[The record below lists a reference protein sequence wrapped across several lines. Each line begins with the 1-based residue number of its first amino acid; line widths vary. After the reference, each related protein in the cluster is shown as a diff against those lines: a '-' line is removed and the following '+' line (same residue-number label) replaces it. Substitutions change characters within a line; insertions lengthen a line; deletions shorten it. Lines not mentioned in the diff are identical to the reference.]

1 MTLRTKLLTSKLS
14 LAIVP
19 LIVISVLALAQM
31 RTAFGTTLKQAEAG
45 LKENGQLARTAL
57 IDAATADLTRVARNV
72 YAMCQIQE
80 ELLQQAV
87 NHNLRVA
94 KEALRQAGQVSFADD
109 AVKWQATNQ
118 LTKSA
123 GEISLPKML
132 VGDTWLGQ
140 NKDAN
145 VPSPLVDQ
153 IKDLVDCTCTVF
165 QRMNKDGDL
174 LRVCTNVKQADGS
187 RAIGTYIPAVNADG
201 TPNPV
206 ASAII
211 KGQPFRGRAFVVDAW
226 NIAAYEPIADSSGEV
241 VGALYVGVKENST
254 TALRQAIMSIKV
266 GTSGYVYVLNAKG
279 STRGQ
284 YVISKNGKR
293 DGDNIWEAKD
303 AAGKLFI
310 QDICERAAKLQPD
323 ETCEVRYPWK
333 EAENVTPREKIARI
347 AYFPAWDWVIGVSA
361 YEEEFNLGADQINQ
375 KTEDTLAKAQA
386 TQKTAIRS
394 VVTWSSVSGAV
405 ILACSIAM
413 ALFVTG
419 KITKP
424 LHRII
429 SGLDQGTD
437 QVNDAAAQISSASQ
451 QLAEGASE
459 QASSLEETSSALE
472 QMAAMT
478 RTNAENAK
486 QANGLAEQA
495 RNAAQNGDQTMH
507 QLNEA
512 MTGINESSEKIS
524 KIIKVIEE
532 IAFQTNLLALNA
544 AVEAARAGEHGKG
557 FAVVADEVR
566 NLAQRCAQAAKETT
580 GLIEDAVNRSH
591 QGTRVAAEVG
601 KALGAIVVDVAK
613 VSDLI
618 TGITQASQEQA
629 QGVDQVNTAVSQMDK
644 VTQQNAAGA
653 QQSAAA
659 AEELSA
665 QSQTVKGIVEEL
677 AALVHGRSEQRTVSA
692 ATHNTRPATSKKTPV
707 GPTTAK
713 KPSAAKNKPATAAAR
728 SKVAPPQESTATF
741 GTEDFKDF

>member
-1 MTLRTKLLTSKLS
+1 MFKKMKLGTKIGFGFGLL
-14 LAIVP
+14 
-19 LIVISVLALAQM
+19 VLVMVALGALAVWGM
-31 RTAFGTTLKQAEAG
+31 RSVSSRMAVLDSEYNEQLKLASAIERNAREGMYNVRGYWFSGGETFLSDGRKALADTKKNLDESKTLADRATSLTGLKQSAVAGSERIQEYDQLLDQTVARDAELEKARSQLIDIATKYVADCAVLKTAQAEAFRKEITNGAAAEVLDQRLTRVTLVDEAISLVNGARIRFWKGTAQRDMKMLDEASRQFDDIDKKLDALQAITREGEQLRQIEEMRKAGNTYRTTLKS
-45 LKENGQLARTAL
+45 L
-57 IDAATADLTRVARNV
+57 IDNWTAREDIGKKRGAAAVAVLEQAKSMAQNSMDGTDREITASVTLLSTFSM
-72 YAMCQIQE
+72 AMIIGIGI
-80 ELLQQAV
+80 AV
-87 NHNLRVA
+87 
-94 KEALRQAGQVSFADD
+94 
-109 AVKWQATNQ
+109 
-118 LTKSA
+118 
-123 GEISLPKML
+123 L
-132 VGDTWLGQ
+132 VGVL
-140 NKDAN
+140 
-145 VPSPLVDQ
+145 
-153 IKDLVDCTCTVF
+153 
-165 QRMNKDGDL
+165 M
-174 LRVCTNVKQADGS
+174 
-187 RAIGTYIPAVNADG
+187 AIFI
-201 TPNPV
+201 
-206 ASAII
+206 
-211 KGQPFRGRAFVVDAW
+211 
-226 NIAAYEPIADSSGEV
+226 
-241 VGALYVGVKENST
+241 
-254 TALRQAIMSIKV
+254 
-266 GTSGYVYVLNAKG
+266 
-279 STRGQ
+279 TRG
-284 YVISKNGKR
+284 
-293 DGDNIWEAKD
+293 
-303 AAGKLFI
+303 
-310 QDICERAAKLQPD
+310 
-323 ETCEVRYPWK
+323 
-333 EAENVTPREKIARI
+333 
-347 AYFPAWDWVIGVSA
+347 
-361 YEEEFNLGADQINQ
+361 
-375 KTEDTLAKAQA
+375 
-386 TQKTAIRS
+386 
-394 VVTWSSVSGAV
+394 
-405 ILACSIAM
+405 
-413 ALFVTG
+413 
-419 KITKP
+419 ITKP
-424 LHRII
+424 INQII
-429 SGLDQGTD
+429 SGLNEGAD
-437 QVNDAAAQISSASQ
+437 QVNDAAAQVSTASQ
-451 QLAEGASE
+451 SLAEGASE